1 MALELFPL
9 VLNHAEVPPAHKL
22 VLMGIANHER
32 DGKAWPSVARLATYA
47 GIGER
52 RTQEILRELED
63 MELIRVTRRKG
74 KNGTNVYALN
84 ISCPADCDRSPNH
97 LQGVNYSSPGGE
109 LQRVKG
115 VSPSSPEPVILNQY
129 LTTQNRNKRERDL
142 AHTRA
147 LLEEAQRMRDTAEP
161 MPTCE
166 HGLRLIFCRQCTN
179 TLNDE
184 RKSS

>member
-9 VLNHAEVPPAHKL
+9 VLHHADVPPAHKL
-22 VLMGIANHER
+22 ILMGIANHQR
-32 DGKAWPSVARLATYA
+32 DGKAWPSVARLAAYA

-63 MELIRVTRRKG
+63 MDLIRVTRRRG

-84 ISCPADCDRSPNH
+84 ISCPADCDRTPNH
-97 LQGVNYSSPGGE
+97 RQGVHYSAPGGA

-115 VSPSSPEPVILNQY
+115 VNPSSPEPVILNQY
-129 LTTQNRNKRERDL
+129 LNPQSRRKRDQEI
-142 AHTRA
+142 AHTHA
-147 LLEEAQRMRDTAEP
+147 LLDEAQRLRDTAEP

-166 HGLRLIFCRQCTN
+166 HGRGLIFCQQCTKA
-179 TLNDE
+179 LNDE